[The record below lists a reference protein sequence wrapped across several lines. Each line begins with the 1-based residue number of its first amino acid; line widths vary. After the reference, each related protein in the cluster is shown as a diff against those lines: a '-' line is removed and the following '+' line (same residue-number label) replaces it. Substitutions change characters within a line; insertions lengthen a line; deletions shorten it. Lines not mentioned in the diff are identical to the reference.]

1 MNPEEPRIS
10 DAVPGA
16 QATPRI
22 PRTSARRLGV
32 LACLLAV
39 AGITHAAPLN
49 ILLFTSDDMNFDSSG
64 VYGGPIK
71 DLTPN
76 IDRLATEG
84 MRFEHAY
91 TAVAVCQPA
100 RQTMLCG
107 RYPHR
112 TGSFGFFPLRDDVVT
127 LNMRLHE
134 AGYLI
139 STFGKNK
146 HHQPAEKFHADPAN
160 DEISRHPTK
169 LAEATRDFLRKAKA
183 EGRPF
188 FHNVNCYDPHR
199 PFIGMNGPDDLA
211 GGEAPSRWIKPEEI
225 TEVPPFLED
234 LPDIRREL
242 AGYYTSVRRLDDAL
256 GAVLKVLEEE
266 GFSENTLVLFW
277 GGDHGMSFP
286 FGKSNCYDNS
296 SRCALICRWP
306 GVTRE
311 GAVDGKHLISTIDF
325 TPTLLEAAALPAIP
339 GVDGRSFVP
348 ILKGATLPG
357 WDRVYTSYNA
367 AFGNRWFP
375 MRCVRTTEHSYI
387 WNPWSD
393 GTRTYATE
401 NMAGLTWKAMVR
413 AAEDDEAVRGRTE
426 LNSHRVPEEFY
437 QLADDPGERRNLI
450 GDPARAA
457 EIEAMRAD
465 LLAMMR
471 RTGDPLAEAFAR
483 RNDRAFVESALEDL
497 KRQAAKPRRSPAR

>member
-1 MNPEEPRIS
+1 MLPMPRHCRFP
-10 DAVPGA
+10 AVR
-16 QATPRI
+16 RI
-22 PRTSARRLGV
+22 LFV
-32 LACLLAV
+32 LAVSIAALE
-39 AGITHAAPLN
+39 AAPLN
-49 ILLFTSDDMNFDSSG
+49 ILLFSSDDMNFDSSG

-76 IDRLATEG
+76 IDRLAAEG
-84 MRFEHAY
+84 FRFEHAY

-100 RQTMLCG
+100 RQSMLCG

-112 TGSFGFFPLRDDVVT
+112 NGSFGFFPLRPEVVT

-160 DEISRHPTK
+160 DETSRHPSK
-169 LAEATRDFLRKAKA
+169 LAEATRAFLRRARQ
-183 EGRPF
+183 EGKPF

-199 PFIGMNGPDDLA
+199 PFIGMNGPRDLA

-225 TEVPPFLED
+225 KTVPGFLED

-242 AGYYTSVRRLDDAL
+242 AGYYTNVRRLDDTL

-266 GFSENTLVLFW
+266 GFADNTLVLFW

-286 FGKSNCYDNS
+286 FGKSNCYENS

-306 GVTRE
+306 GVTKA
-311 GAVDGKHLISTIDF
+311 GAVDGKHLVSTIDF
-325 TPTLLEAAALPAIP
+325 TPTLLDAAKLPAID

-348 ILKGATLPG
+348 VLKGETLPG
-357 WDRVYTSYNA
+357 WDKVYTSYNA

-375 MRCVRTTEHSYI
+375 MRCVRTLDRAYI

-393 GTRTYATE
+393 GKRKYQTE
-401 NMAGLTWKAMVR
+401 NMSGLTWKAMV
-413 AAEDDEAVRGRTE
+413 AAAGENEAIRRRTE

-437 QLADDPGERRNLI
+437 DLRADRNERSNLVA
-450 GDPARAA
+450 DPAHAA
-457 EIEAMRAD
+457 ELDAMRAD

-471 RTGDPLAEAFAR
+471 RTDDPLAEAFAR
-483 RNDRAFVESALEDL
+483 RGDRAFVDAELEKL
-497 KRQAAKPRRSPAR
+497 KRRHREPAGAAAE